1 MYKNLEF
8 HIQNFSI
15 FCEWC
20 GIHVDKVF
28 FFNSA
33 QLWIKFSI
41 FNKISCL
48 KKWNLIA
55 QSCPILCNSHG
66 WYPFRLLCP
75 WDSPGKNIGV
85 VSHSLLQGSSQPRD
99 RTQEAWH
106 AAVHGITKSL
116 TGLIDWPTAI
126 LSGEVDMVVL
136 TWAQKKSHQTPLFCS
151 HFLLVLLLENKS

>member
-41 FNKISCL
+41 FNKISYL

-55 QSCPILCNSHG
+55 QSCPILCDSHG

-85 VSHSLLQGSSQPRD
+85 VSHSLFQGIFPTQGSNPGSLACCGPWD
-99 RTQEAWH
+99 HKESNRTYRLTNSNPIWRGRYGGTDMSSEEKSPDSSILFSFSVGF
-106 AAVHGITKSL
+106 AVGK
-116 TGLIDWPTAI
+116 
-126 LSGEVDMVVL
+126 
-136 TWAQKKSHQTPLFCS
+136 
-151 HFLLVLLLENKS
+151 